1 MGQDESVGQ
10 VGGERGRRL
19 PLELAE
25 LLTPPLEHALNHPL
39 RRGLLRALNRSDHP
53 RAAAELVDDCLP
65 TTNVTLLNYHAA
77 VLERCDLLR
86 VIENDVAGE
95 GFGRRYASGVAE
107 DVQIIAVLSATEASD
122 RAGALG

>member
-1 MGQDESVGQ
+1 MGQEESAGQ
-10 VGGERGRRL
+10 VGGKQSRRL

-39 RRGLLRALNRSDHP
+39 RREVLRALNRTDRP
-53 RAAAELVDDCLP
+53 RSAAELVDDCLP
-65 TTNVTLLNYHAA
+65 ATSVTLLNYHAA

-95 GFGRRYASGVAE
+95 GYGRRYASNVTE
-107 DVQIIAVLSATEASD
+107 DVQIIAILSASELLD
-122 RAGALG
+122 RIAES

>member
-10 VGGERGRRL
+10 IRGKHSRRL

-39 RRGLLRALNRSDHP
+39 RREVLRALNRSGRP
-53 RAAAELVDDCLP
+53 RGATELVTACP
-65 TTNVTLLNYHAA
+65 PATSVTLLNYHAA

-86 VIENDVAGE
+86 VLENDVAGE
-95 GFGRRYASGVAE
+95 GFSRRYASNVSE
-107 DVQIIAVLSATEASD
+107 DVQIIAILSATEALD
-122 RAGALG
+122 RLAS